1 MAEDREELGK
11 HTAQGSVMA
20 AEVRERQL
28 GHVAAALRTAAA
40 LDADLTGRL
49 LVQRDS
55 HAASPPPHRAGG
67 GGGGGGGPLAS
78 TGRHSGRAAAT
89 KPFAGQTI
97 DDRKAAAAAKQA
109 MLAASFLGYKAPDG
123 AFVQS
128 SRVTGGA
135 GAAPLAPTADE
146 PPSN

>member
-1 MAEDREELGK
+1 ML
-11 HTAQGSVMA
+11 A

-40 LDADLTGRL
+40 QDADLTGRL

-67 GGGGGGGPLAS
+67 GGGPLAS
-78 TGRHSGRAAAT
+78 TGRHSGRAAVT

-135 GAAPLAPTADE
+135 GAAPATADE